1 MNETDAIWTELYNAA
16 KAVLKPRGVSSIIEA
31 GRHAGR
37 FDAGVV
43 DIKRVNKTE
52 KGIKKKLNFKSFP
65 EARGRKEPRAAFLYA
80 INVIQSIYLLFI
92 LQSEVRAQENHSPA
106 GGSLRGRGAPSVFL
120 LYSRPS
126 GTARAWCA

>member
-1 MNETDAIWTELYNAA
+1 MNKTDAIWAELYNAA

-80 INVIQSIYLLFI
+80 INVIQSIYGCHHNTVGGLVLF
-92 LQSEVRAQENHSPA
+92 QRAAYP
-106 GGSLRGRGAPSVFL
+106 LI
-120 LYSRPS
+120 
-126 GTARAWCA
+126 T

>member
-1 MNETDAIWTELYNAA
+1 MNKTDAIWTELYNAA
-16 KAVLKPRGVSSIIEA
+16 KAVLKPRGASSIIEA

-92 LQSEVRAQENHSPA
+92 LQSEVRVQGNHSPA
-106 GGSLRGRGAPSVFL
+106 GVWGKAPKQSFK
-120 LYSRPS
+120 
-126 GTARAWCA
+126 

>member
-1 MNETDAIWTELYNAA
+1 MNKTDAIWTELYNAA

-52 KGIKKKLNFKSFP
+52 KSIKKKLNFKSFP

-92 LQSEVRAQENHSPA
+92 LQSEVRAQGNHSPA
-106 GGSLRGRGAPSVFL
+106 GVWGKAPKQSLK
-120 LYSRPS
+120 
-126 GTARAWCA
+126 

>member
-1 MNETDAIWTELYNAA
+1 MNKTDAIWTELYNAA
-16 KAVLKPRGVSSIIEA
+16 KAVLKLRGVSSIIEA

-43 DIKRVNKTE
+43 DIKRVSKTE

-92 LQSEVRAQENHSPA
+92 LQSEVRVQGNHSPA
-106 GGSLRGRGAPSVFL
+106 GVWGKAPKQSLK
-120 LYSRPS
+120 
-126 GTARAWCA
+126 

>member
-1 MNETDAIWTELYNAA
+1 MNKTDAIWTELYNAA
-16 KAVLKPRGVSSIIEA
+16 KAVLKPRGVSSIIES
-31 GRHAGR
+31 GRH
-37 FDAGVV
+37 AGVV

-92 LQSEVRAQENHSPA
+92 LQSEVRVQENHSPA
-106 GGSLRGRGAPSVFL
+106 GVWGKAPKQSLK
-120 LYSRPS
+120 
-126 GTARAWCA
+126 